1 MSATSEQKEF
11 NNFLKLI
18 KEKQKNVDMN
28 MFKKE
33 FNYER
38 PKKMLEYLHSL
49 KTTDNYNQATSVIEE
64 SFTDF
69 KNAVEGMSESDE
81 KTRE

>member
-18 KEKQKNVDMN
+18 KEEQKNIDMN

-49 KTTDNYNQATSVIEE
+49 KTTDDYNQATSVIEE

>member
-1 MSATSEQKEF
+1 
-11 NNFLKLI
+11 
-18 KEKQKNVDMN
+18 MN

-49 KTTDNYNQATSVIEE
+49 KTTDDYNQATSVIEE

-69 KNAVEGMSESDE
+69 KNAVEEGMSESDE
-81 KTRE
+81 KNEEIEILNAVDKILNFALK

>member
-1 MSATSEQKEF
+1 
-11 NNFLKLI
+11 
-18 KEKQKNVDMN
+18 

-81 KTRE
+81 KTREQKY

>member
-1 MSATSEQKEF
+1 MKG
-11 NNFLKLI
+11 L
-18 KEKQKNVDMN
+18 
-28 MFKKE
+28 
-33 FNYER
+33 
-38 PKKMLEYLHSL
+38 KKMLEYLHSL